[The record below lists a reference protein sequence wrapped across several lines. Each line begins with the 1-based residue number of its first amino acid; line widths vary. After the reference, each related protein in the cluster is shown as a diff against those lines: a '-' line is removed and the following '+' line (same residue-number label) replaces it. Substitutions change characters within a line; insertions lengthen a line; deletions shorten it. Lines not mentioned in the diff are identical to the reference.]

1 MTTTHDAQGVLAIWN
16 DVEEG
21 RESEFESW
29 YKNEHLPERLAVPGF
44 RLGRRFEALAGA
56 PRYFCYY
63 LTDSP
68 DVLTSAAYLERLN
81 HPTTWTRS
89 IMSRGFINM
98 NRTVCRRAQRHGALF
113 GSIAVTVRLNQPS
126 DRIPALDRLAAVDG
140 VARCELWT
148 AVDTGQRIAAEEA
161 LRGRDARIAACALVE
176 VLRSSDAERLHDR
189 LAREFEGVAEI
200 GTYRLLCELERSG

>member
-1 MTTTHDAQGVLAIWN
+1 MPTTHDAQGVLAIWN
-16 DVEEG
+16 DVPEG
-21 RESEFESW
+21 REAEFESW

-44 RLGRRFEALAGA
+44 RLGRRFEAVSGA

-68 DVLTSAAYLERLN
+68 DVLTSAPYIERLN

-89 IMSRGFINM
+89 IMMGGFVNM

-113 GSIAVTVRLNQPS
+113 GSIAVTVRLGKPPTQV
-126 DRIPALDRLAAVDG
+126 PALDGLAGADG

-148 AVDTGQRIAAEEA
+148 AVDTGGGVAAEEA
-161 LRGRDARIAACALVE
+161 LRGRDARIAACVMVE
-176 VLRSSDAERLHDR
+176 TLRPSDAERVHGR
-189 LAREFEGVAEI
+189 LEREFDGVAEI
-200 GTYRLLCELERSG
+200 GVYRLLCELESSG